1 MSEPQEIETVSE
13 DQIFFKFQVAK
24 AIAATPLLIA
34 LFELP
39 YGYYVLL
46 RLWTC
51 PLAIAAAYAC
61 FCTQKFKWLTI
72 PFGIIA
78 LMFNPLIPVHFERE
92 VWQVIDFIV
101 AAMFLLIPMP
111 QSKEFKE
118 MFS

>member
-1 MSEPQEIETVSE
+1 MTETTPANDGQS
-13 DQIFFKFQVAK
+13 FFRFQVAK
-24 AIAATPLLIA
+24 AISAAPLLIA
-34 LFELP
+34 LLELP
-39 YGYYVLL
+39 YGYYILL

-61 FCTQKFKWLTI
+61 FCTQKFKWLAI